1 MQEKT
6 LFEEIRN
13 GNIEMFGIL
22 FKKYFGSMCVIAKIF
37 TSDTQAAEDIVQDI
51 FIRLWEKRREYE
63 EIPNLQVFLYVLVKN
78 RCMDFLRSKKN
89 TIEYTE
95 TELIYQAETFQDLV
109 QEEEICRI
117 IDDAIA
123 QLPVQSAKIMRLTLD
138 GKQNKE
144 ISEILNISVN
154 SVKTLKYNALHTMRS
169 RLEEKYYLLLWLFI
183 NKI

>member
-22 FKKYFGSMCVIAKIF
+22 FKKYFGSMCVIAKSFI
-37 TSDTQAAEDIVQDI
+37 SDTQAAEDIVQDI

-117 IDDAIA
+117 MLSPVLPS
-123 QLPVQSAKIMRLTLD
+123 LPVSSLSVSMVMQVFLGSLHLRIACKAVYAQTL
-138 GKQNKE
+138 
-144 ISEILNISVN
+144 SS
-154 SVKTLKYNALHTMRS
+154 
-169 RLEEKYYLLLWLFI
+169 
-183 NKI
+183 

>member
-22 FKKYFGSMCVIAKIF
+22 FKKYFGSMCVIAKSF
-37 TSDTQAAEDIVQDI
+37 SSDTQAAEDIVQDS

-89 TIEYTE
+89 
-95 TELIYQAETFQDLV
+95 F
-109 QEEEICRI
+109 
-117 IDDAIA
+117 
-123 QLPVQSAKIMRLTLD
+123 
-138 GKQNKE
+138 
-144 ISEILNISVN
+144 
-154 SVKTLKYNALHTMRS
+154 
-169 RLEEKYYLLLWLFI
+169 LFI
-183 NKI
+183 WPIWLLYGRSSLARYVRTG